1 MGELGCV
8 SVQDDGGW
16 TPITWAIE
24 YKFRELVLLLLAK
37 GADVNIRD
45 KVRLTVIHL
54 NMCSVLHE

>member
-45 KVRLTVIHL
+45 KVRLTVIQ
-54 NMCSVLHE
+54 